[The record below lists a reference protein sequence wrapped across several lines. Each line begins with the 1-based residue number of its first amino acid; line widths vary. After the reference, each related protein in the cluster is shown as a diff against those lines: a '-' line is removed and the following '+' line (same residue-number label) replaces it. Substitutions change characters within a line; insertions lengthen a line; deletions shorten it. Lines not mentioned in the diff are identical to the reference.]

1 MIEDL
6 LQRNRTL
13 ESSKRKW
20 KVAALVLA
28 SVLLGVLFTIAAV
41 VFPMR
46 QQAMRAAE
54 EARMQE
60 AIARANAEAARQA
73 IEAQKQ
79 GKAR

>member
-6 LQRNRTL
+6 LQHNRTL
-13 ESSKRKW
+13 ENSKRRW

-28 SVLLGVLFTIAAV
+28 SVVLGVLVTIAVV

-46 QQAMRAAE
+46 QQAMRIAE
-54 EARMQE
+54 EARKE
-60 AIARANAEAARQA
+60 AVARANAEAARQA

-79 GKAR
+79 GNAP

>member
-20 KVAALVLA
+20 KVVALVLA
-28 SVLLGVLFTIAAV
+28 SVLLGVILTITVV
-41 VFPMR
+41 VFQLR

-60 AIARANAEAARQA
+60 AIARANAEAARQI
-73 IEAQKQ
+73 IEAHK
-79 GKAR
+79 GRAP